1 MFPLGAP
8 ALPGQLLPLRVF
20 EPRYRQLVVDGVS
33 GGLSSDNAGRP
44 QFGIVLITRGFEVGG
59 GDERAGTATLV
70 SIRSISPT
78 GNGLNL
84 VVGGIARL
92 TVMEW
97 LAAEPYPRADVEP
110 WPDAAPEPAVI
121 EQLGQRRAELLDQVT
136 ELRRLAVAV
145 NPGST
150 RLPAVP
156 RISNDVVVAGY
167 QLAAASPLGPADRQR
182 VLEAPSVAGRYE
194 VLATAFDELA
204 SALRFRL
211 G

>member
-20 EPRYRQLVVDGVS
+20 EPRYRRLVIDAVS
-33 GGLSSDNAGRP
+33 GELTSDDAGRP
-44 QFGIVLITRGFEVGG
+44 QLGIVLITRGSEVGG
-59 GDERAGTATLV
+59 GDERAATATLV

-78 GNGLNL
+78 RGGIDL
-84 VVGGIARL
+84 VVGGVGRL

-97 LAAEPYPRADVEP
+97 LGEEPYPRADVEP
-110 WPDAAPEPAVI
+110 WPDTPPEPPVI
-121 EQLGQRRAELLDQVT
+121 DQLRQRRPGLVEQVA

-145 NPGST
+145 NPGGA
-150 RLPAVP
+150 RPPVEP
-156 RISNDVVVAGY
+156 RISNDVVLAGY

-182 VLEAPSVAGRYE
+182 VLEAPSVVARYD
-194 VLATAFDELA
+194 VLDAAFAELA
-204 SALRFRL
+204 AALRFRL

>member
-1 MFPLGAP
+1 MFPLGTP

-33 GGLSSDNAGRP
+33 GTLPHDGAGRP

-97 LAAEPYPRADVEP
+97 LAEEPYPRADVEP
-110 WPDAAPEPAVI
+110 WPDTPPDPQAA
-121 EQLGQRRAELLDQVT
+121 EQLAQRRAELIEQLG

-145 NPGST
+145 NPGSA

-156 RISNDVVVAGY
+156 RISNDVVTAGY

-182 VLEAPSVAGRYE
+182 VLEAPSVAARYD
-194 VLATAFDELA
+194 VLATAFEELA